1 MIVVQAAI
9 PLIPPLADV
18 FRAVPLGAADWL
30 LVAVVALAPAALAEL
45 IRWRTGRD
53 WVA

>member
-1 MIVVQAAI
+1 VQAAI
-9 PLIPPLADV
+9 PLIPPLADA
-18 FRAVPLGAADWL
+18 FRATTLGAADWL
-30 LVAVVALAPAALAEL
+30 LVAVVALLPAALAEL